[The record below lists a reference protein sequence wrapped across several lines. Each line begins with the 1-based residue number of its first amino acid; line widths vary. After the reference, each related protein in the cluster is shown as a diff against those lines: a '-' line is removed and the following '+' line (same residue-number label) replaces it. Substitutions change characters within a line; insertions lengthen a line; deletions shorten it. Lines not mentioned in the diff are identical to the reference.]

1 MSDQAPVSL
10 ITGAS
15 RGIGRAT
22 AMALAKAGHELILVA
37 RDAAALEQVQT
48 DCQALGALVSIH
60 TVDLTERDAV
70 TALFRLIHT
79 ELQDKGLSNLVH
91 CAGQMQDA
99 LLSMTRL
106 TDMDK
111 LLALN
116 VGATVQLCQLASKL
130 MLRHKTGHLVLL
142 SSKVAESGSAGQAI
156 YAATKG
162 AVSALV
168 KSLAKELGPSG
179 IRVNAVAPGF
189 IETDL
194 TAHYNEDKRQQLTTQ
209 ISLRRLGQADEV
221 AAAIG
226 FLCSNDA
233 RYITGHI
240 LAVDGGFSL

>member
-1 MSDQAPVSL
+1 MSEQAPVSL

-22 AMALAKAGHELILVA
+22 AIALAKAGHELILVA
-37 RDAAALEQVQT
+37 RDLTALEQVQA
-48 DCQALGALVSIH
+48 DCQALGALVSTH
-60 TVDLTERDAV
+60 TIDLTDRDAV
-70 TALFRLIHT
+70 TALFRLIQT
-79 ELQDKGLSNLVH
+79 TLQNKGLSNLVH
-91 CAGQMQDA
+91 CAGQMQDS
-99 LLSMTRL
+99 LLAMTRL
-106 TDMDK
+106 TDLDK
-111 LLALN
+111 LMALN

-130 MLRHKTGHLVLL
+130 MVRHKAGHLLLL

-156 YAATKG
+156 YAASKG
-162 AVSALV
+162 AVSSLV

-194 TAHYNEDKRQQLTTQ
+194 TAHYSEDKKQQLLQ
-209 ISLRRLGQADEV
+209 NISLRRLGQADEV
-221 AAAIG
+221 AAVIQ

>member
-1 MSDQAPVSL
+1 MSEQAPVSI

-22 AMALAKAGHELILVA
+22 ALALAKAGHELILLA
-37 RDAAALEQVQT
+37 RDQAVLEQVQT
-48 DCQALGALVSIH
+48 ECRALGASVS
-60 TVDLTERDAV
+60 VYALDLTDRDAV
-70 TALFRLIHT
+70 TAFFRQLHSQ
-79 ELQDKGLSNLVH
+79 LQHKSLSNLVH

-99 LLSMTRL
+99 LLAMTRL
-106 TDMDK
+106 TDLDQ

-116 VGATVQLCQLASKL
+116 VSATVQLCQLASKL
-130 MLRHKTGHLVLL
+130 MLRHKNGHLLLL
-142 SSKVAESGSAGQAI
+142 SSKVAESGSAGQAL
-156 YAATKG
+156 YAASKG
-162 AVSALV
+162 AVSSLV

-194 TAHYNEDKRQQLTTQ
+194 TAHYNDEKKQQLTQ
-209 ISLRRLGQADEV
+209 NISLRRLGQAEEV
-221 AAAIG
+221 ASVIE
-226 FLCSNDA
+226 FLCSDKA

>member
-1 MSDQAPVSL
+1 MSEQAPVSL

-15 RGIGRAT
+15 RGIGRA
-22 AMALAKAGHELILVA
+22 AALALAKAGHELILVA
-37 RDAAALEQVQT
+37 RDTQALEQVQT
-48 DCQALGALVSIH
+48 DCQALGALVSVH
-60 TVDLTERDAV
+60 ALDLTERDAV
-70 TALFRLIHT
+70 TALFRQ
-79 ELQDKGLSNLVH
+79 LQPQLQHKALSNLVH

-99 LLSMTRL
+99 LLAMTRF
-106 TDMDK
+106 TDLDK

-130 MLRHKTGHLVLL
+130 MLRHKAGHLVLL
-142 SSKVAESGSAGQAI
+142 SSKVAESGSAGQAV
-156 YAATKG
+156 YAASKG

-194 TAHYNEDKRQQLTTQ
+194 TAHYSNDKKQQLMQ
-209 ISLRRLGQADEV
+209 NISLRRLGQANEV
-221 AAAIG
+221 ASVIE
-226 FLCSNDA
+226 FLCSDKA

>member
-22 AMALAKAGHELILVA
+22 ALHLAKAGHELILVA
-37 RDAAALEQVQT
+37 RDAGALEQVQA
-48 DCQALGALVSIH
+48 DCEALGALVSIH
-60 TVDLTERDAV
+60 RLDLTDRDAV
-70 TALFRLIHT
+70 TALFRLIQT
-79 ELQDKGLSNLVH
+79 TLQDKALSNLVH

-99 LLSMTRL
+99 LLAMTRL
-106 TDMDK
+106 SDLDK
-111 LLALN
+111 LMALN

-130 MLRHKTGHLVLL
+130 MVRHKAGHLVLL
-142 SSKVAESGSAGQAI
+142 SSKVAESGSAGQAV
-156 YAATKG
+156 YAASKG
-162 AVSALV
+162 AVSSLV
-168 KSLAKELGPSG
+168 KSLAKELGPNG

-194 TAHYNEDKRQQLTTQ
+194 TAHYSEDKRQQLTAQ

-221 AAAIG
+221 AAVIQ
-226 FLCSNDA
+226 FLCSTDA